1 MVCSGVLLPAN
12 SVTHFQLLPLML
24 LIYSV
29 FMRRPSTTS
38 STRKAKKSPKF
49 QGINSAMYPTVSIKT
64 TQVTF
69 KSNSPEIE
77 YQVWI
82 CTGKPPSTHF
92 LPLFSLLC
100 EPCEWWHH
108 KRVTE
113 TDYSLG
119 TSWSPVDFY
128 EPDFQLL
135 INHEVK
141 AKELE
146 ALVVKMLCADCR
158 LYTHKAA
165 SATGKIET

>member
-29 FMRRPSTTS
+29 FRRRPSTTG
-38 STRKAKKSPKF
+38 STREAEKSPEF
-49 QGINSAMYPTVSIKT
+49 QGINSATKT

-69 KSNSPEIE
+69 KSSCPETE
-77 YQVWI
+77 YLVQI

-92 LPLFSLLC
+92 LPPFSLLC

-108 KRVTE
+108 ECITE
-113 TDYSLG
+113 TDDSLG

-165 SATGKIET
+165 SATGKIEM